1 MVKLHT
7 IDAKQQQENLEINI
21 YSKKMKKIYKVVK
34 DNIKANLT
42 LFYPLQENH

>member
-21 YSKKMKKIYKVVK
+21 YSKKKVIKKVVK
-34 DNIKANLT
+34 DNI
-42 LFYPLQENH
+42 

>member
-21 YSKKMKKIYKVVK
+21 YSKKKVIKKVVK

-42 LFYPLQENH
+42 LFYPLQENR